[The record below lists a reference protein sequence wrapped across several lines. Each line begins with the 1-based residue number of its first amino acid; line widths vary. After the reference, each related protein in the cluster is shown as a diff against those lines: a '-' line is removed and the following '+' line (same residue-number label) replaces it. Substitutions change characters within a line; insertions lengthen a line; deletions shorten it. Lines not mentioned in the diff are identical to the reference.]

1 MPNAVTYNS
10 IAYSV
15 SSIGERAFTDCTSL
29 ISVTIL
35 DTVTSIGVMAFRDC
49 SGLTNVII
57 GNSATTIGKGAVVY
71 CTSSFVLHF

>member
-1 MPNAVTYNS
+1 M
-10 IAYSV
+10 
-15 SSIGERAFTDCTSL
+15 
-29 ISVTIL
+29 
-35 DTVTSIGVMAFRDC
+35 MAFRDC